1 MVLNKVIYLLA
12 EILGVDNEDIN
23 EKTEFTEEYGIS
35 SIDVAKLIIAVEEE
49 FNIVIHDDKA
59 AFFRSVGD
67 MVDYIRDYYI

>member
-12 EILGVDNEDIN
+12 EILGVDDEDIN

>member
-1 MVLNKVIYLLA
+1 MVANKVIYLLA
-12 EILGVDNEDIN
+12 EILGVDDEDIN

>member
-49 FNIVIHDDKA
+49 FNIVIYDDKA